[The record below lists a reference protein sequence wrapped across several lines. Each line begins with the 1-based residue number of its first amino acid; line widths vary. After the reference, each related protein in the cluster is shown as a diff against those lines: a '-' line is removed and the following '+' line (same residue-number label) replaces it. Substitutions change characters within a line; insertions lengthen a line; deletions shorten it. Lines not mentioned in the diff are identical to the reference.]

1 MIEIGARVDLSH
13 PPQRVWRALTD
24 RELLARWFVE
34 VDAGPGER
42 LLLHTAGLPGF
53 EVAVDAE
60 VVERRAP
67 ESLALRCDEAGR
79 RSRLSCVVV
88 PTAEGCRLSVT
99 ETLEQGAWPAGLHA
113 DRERHHEQALT
124 VRLPAILDW
133 LAFREVD
140 LRRGEGAATAEL
152 PLVPAYHPPRRGR
165 RRAVV
170 WTAAAVV
177 GILVAGAVAVWAV
190 LPDPPQRAAGVD
202 PLPPPVVAGATSRPA
217 RASGPATPGR
227 SVGAATAR
235 PSRSASP
242 RASRTPAPVTPPP
255 GVSARY
261 ETASTRLFGWTGEVV
276 LDNPGDA
283 PATGW
288 TVVVTLAASGTV
300 TGASGADW
308 RQDGRTVAFTGT
320 AVPAGRSRTISF
332 DVRDADPLSRSPR
345 GCTVDG
351 DPCAGL

>member
-1 MIEIGARVDLSH
+1 MIDIGARVDLAH
-13 PPQRVWRALTD
+13 PPHRLWRALTD
-24 RELLARWFVE
+24 RELLARWFAE
-34 VDAGPGER
+34 VDAGPGDR

-53 EVAVDAE
+53 DAAVDAE
-60 VVERRAP
+60 VVESRAP
-67 ESLALRCDEAGR
+67 ESLVLRCDEAGR

-99 ETLEQGAWPAGLHA
+99 ETLEQGAWPAGQHA

-140 LRRGEGAATAEL
+140 LRRGEGALTAEL
-152 PLVPAYHPPRRGR
+152 PLLPAYRPPRRGR
-165 RRAVV
+165 RRLLV
-170 WTAAAVV
+170 WTAGAVV
-177 GILVAGAVAVWAV
+177 AVLVGGAVAVWAL
-190 LPDPPQRAAGVD
+190 LPDPGRRAAGID
-202 PLPPPVVAGATSRPA
+202 PLPPPTVAAATSRPP
-217 RASGPATPGR
+217 RASAPATPGR
-227 SVGAATAR
+227 SVAAATAR

-255 GVSARY
+255 GLRARY
-261 ETASTRLFGWTGEVV
+261 ETAATRLFGWTGEVV
-276 LDNPGDA
+276 LDNTGDG
-283 PATGW
+283 PAKGW
-288 TVVVTLAASGTV
+288 TVVVTLTSSGTV

-308 RQDGRTVAFTGT
+308 QQDGRTVTFTGT
-320 AVPAGRSRTISF
+320 PVPEGRSRTIRF

-351 DPCAGL
+351 EPCAGL